1 MKKNLLLT
9 TAIVAFAMPAWAEIF
24 DNYNGSVPPIT
35 EGENTFNGETII
47 NTTDVNRIFDLDS
60 KYNYL
65 AFNSKTQITLNSE
78 NGVSP
83 NDGIVVGLLRHYGG
97 KAEFTGDTNITTQST
112 ECEARVFSIQS
123 DTQTE
128 GESTVLLN
136 GNTTL
141 TANSVNGEAFTA
153 YVSGNVSNLISSAP
167 NLTVNGYSKNGKY
180 AQPVTV
186 QYGATIELKEGT
198 NTTINATADNGASYA
213 IAAQE
218 YNKMPGQGG
227 TLRSFGNLTVNAN
240 SKGEAYGI
248 YAANASSLNIAQ
260 LTATAN
266 SSSGNAYGV
275 GVLSN
280 TTDVTIGS
288 EGKTSTLTGN
298 GAKGY
303 GLYINQSAGANLNG
317 NATVSG
323 STSDIHNDGT
333 LNVNGDLTLAGT
345 GITGTGTTTFESG
358 SKLTVQANKT
368 TIANSVIN
376 EGATLSMVFDTGFT
390 GDYQLITG
398 SLDEEFTIAENSLYE
413 ITTNEDAKG
422 TYTISKKSSEEIAD
436 SLGLSSDEASALTAA
451 TSSAGSSGNASF
463 DEVVSQLNQAAQA
476 GDSSVAKEASKLG
489 ADTNPVVASQEAS
502 SHDVLFSIVSNE
514 LNGAGGAIA
523 EGKSSGDFFKKATAW
538 VRGLFNKADHES
550 TSKSAGFNSDTYGVA
565 FGIDKELD
573 NNVRAGF
580 GYANSQ
586 TDIESVGRDTDV
598 DTNSL
603 FVYAKYKPADWY
615 VNTML
620 AYSWS
625 EYDEKK
631 SILGVNA
638 GAKYDVDTIALQSMY
653 GYETKFKEY
662 DLTPEFGFRYL
673 HIDQDSYTD
682 KLGSKVASNQEDVL
696 TLVAGAK
703 IAKDYTLDNGTILR
717 PELKAALT
725 YDLFDADN
733 SANVLLANGAGYT
746 VDGEKLDRLGFELGA
761 KVSTFATEKTE
772 LSAGYLTRFR
782 EDYQDHT
789 LTFDV
794 KYNF

>member
-9 TAIVAFAMPAWAEIF
+9 TALVAFAMPSWAE
-24 DNYNGSVPPIT
+24 NYNGDGST
-35 EGENTFNGETII
+35 N
-47 NTTDVNRIFDLDS
+47 VNIVD
-60 KYNYL
+60 KEYNYIYGSST
-65 AFNSKTQITLNSE
+65 N
-78 NGVSP
+78 P
-83 NDGIVVGLLRHYGG
+83 NIDG
-97 KAEFTGDTNITTQST
+97 D
-112 ECEARVFSIQS
+112 FS
-123 DTQTE
+123 
-128 GESTVLLN
+128 
-136 GNTTL
+136 
-141 TANSVNGEAFTA
+141 
-153 YVSGNVSNLISSAP
+153 
-167 NLTVNGYSKNGKY
+167 LTVNETQTQSDVIGAYFKTPSQDASVEGDVILNIISSNIGLTVTGSQLQDPHGEGNVGVAGKTIVNVKNSTIGESVRGANISGSTDLIGDYSIGNI
-180 AQPVTV
+180 QLNVENSTV
-186 QYGATIELKEGT
+186 VNEIVSVGSGVSAGDIEINIKGSSSIGT
-198 NTTINATADNGASYA
+198 SGDGWLIAGTSRNVGNSVKNTTINLNTDGAENTINVGGYVTSGSRYKDGGVGSVTGN
-213 IAAQE
+213 AQL
-218 YNKMPGQGG
+218 NILGGG
-227 TLRSFGNLTVNAN
+227 TVN
-240 SKGEAYGI
+240 
-248 YAANASSLNIAQ
+248 
-260 LTATAN
+260 
-266 SSSGNAYGV
+266 V
-275 GVLSN
+275 G
-280 TTDVTIGS
+280 
-288 EGKTSTLTGN
+288 
-298 GAKGY
+298 A
-303 GLYINQSAGANLNG
+303 LNG
-317 NATVSG
+317 GIT
-323 STSDIHNDGT
+323 
-333 LNVNGDLTLAGT
+333 VNGDSVSGT
-345 GITGTGTTTFESG
+345 SSLDIKGTTVNVTADENFENADG
-358 SKLTVQANKT
+358 SIKGFDTITMDDKSSLTAKSLILSEDAIVSVALTNNDTHSKIIVDTLDAN
-368 TIANSVIN
+368 
-376 EGATLSMVFDTGFT
+376 GATVKMTVAGEGEYDLVKVNAANINSDFAYNLENGLYTLVEDNGT
-390 GDYQLITG
+390 ITA
-398 SLDEEFTIAENSLYE
+398 TQ
-413 ITTNEDAKG
+413 
-422 TYTISKKSSEEIAD
+422 KSSSEVAD

-489 ADTNPVVASQEAS
+489 ADANPIVVSQEAS
-502 SHDVLFSIVSNE
+502 SHDVLFSVVSNE

-638 GAKYDVDTIALQSMY
+638 GAKYDIDTIALQSMY
-653 GYETKFKEY
+653 GYETKFKSY

>member
-1 MKKNLLLT
+1 MTITDSTFTDNTAT
-9 TAIVAFAMPAWAEIF
+9 TSGGAI
-24 DNYNGSVPPIT
+24 
-35 EGENTFNGETII
+35 FN
-47 NTTDVNRIFDLDS
+47 NRV
-60 KYNYL
+60 
-65 AFNSKTQITLNSE
+65 E
-78 NGVSP
+78 
-83 NDGIVVGLLRHYGG
+83 
-97 KAEFTGDTNITTQST
+97 GDTNGQGGIINF
-112 ECEARVFSIQS
+112 V
-123 DTQTE
+123 
-128 GESTVLLN
+128 
-136 GNTTL
+136 
-141 TANSVNGEAFTA
+141 
-153 YVSGNVSNLISSAP
+153 
-167 NLTVNGYSKNGKY
+167 
-180 AQPVTV
+180 
-186 QYGATIELKEGT
+186 GT
-198 NTTINATADNGASYA
+198 NTFS
-213 IAAQE
+213 
-218 YNKMPGQGG
+218 
-227 TLRSFGNLTVNAN
+227 GN
-240 SKGEAYGI
+240 
-248 YAANASSLNIAQ
+248 
-260 LTATAN
+260 TAN
-266 SSSGNAYGV
+266 GKAY
-275 GVLSN
+275 
-280 TTDVTIGS
+280 
-288 EGKTSTLTGN
+288 
-298 GAKGY
+298 
-303 GLYINQSAGANLNG
+303 
-317 NATVSG
+317 
-323 STSDIHNDGT
+323 DIHNLGII
-333 LNVNGDLTLAGT
+333 NVSDELTLDG

-422 TYTISKKSSEEIAD
+422 TYTISKKSTEEIAD

-476 GDSSVAKEASKLG
+476 GDSSVAKEVSKLG

-514 LNGAGGAIA
+514 LNSAGGAIA

-586 TDIESVGRDTDV
+586 TDIESVGRDTDI

-638 GAKYDVDTIALQSMY
+638 DAKYDVDTIALQSMY

>member
-9 TAIVAFAMPAWAEIF
+9 TALVAFAMPSWAE
-24 DNYNGSVPPIT
+24 NYNGDGST
-35 EGENTFNGETII
+35 N
-47 NTTDVNRIFDLDS
+47 VNIVD
-60 KYNYL
+60 KEYNYIYGSSTNPNIDG
-65 AFNSKTQITLNSE
+65 AFSLIVNETQTQRDVIGAYFKTPSQDASVKGDVILNIISSNIGLTVTGSQLQDPHGEGNVGVAGKTIVNVKNSTIGESVRGANISGSTTLIGDYSIGNIQLNVENSTVVNE
-78 NGVSP
+78 IVSVGSGVSAGDIEI
-83 NDGIVVGLLRHYGG
+83 NIKGSSSIGTSGDGWLIAGTSRNVG
-97 KAEFTGDTNITTQST
+97 
-112 ECEARVFSIQS
+112 
-123 DTQTE
+123 
-128 GESTVLLN
+128 
-136 GNTTL
+136 
-141 TANSVNGEAFTA
+141 NSV
-153 YVSGNVSNLISSAP
+153 
-167 NLTVNGYSKNGKY
+167 K
-180 AQPVTV
+180 
-186 QYGATIELKEGT
+186 
-198 NTTINATADNGASYA
+198 NTTINLNTDGAENTINVGGYVTSGSRYKDGGVGSVTGNAQLNILGGGTVNVGALNGGITVNGDSVSGTSSLDIKGTTVNVTADENF
-213 IAAQE
+213 E
-218 YNKMPGQGG
+218 
-227 TLRSFGNLTVNAN
+227 NADGSIKGFDTITMDEN
-240 SKGEAYGI
+240 SI
-248 YAANASSLNIAQ
+248 
-260 LTATAN
+260 LTATVLRTASDATVNVALTNNDTHSKIIVDTLDAN
-266 SSSGNAYGV
+266 GATVKMTVAGEGEYDLVNAATINSDFAYNLENGLYTLVEDNGTITATQKSSSEV
-275 GVLSN
+275 
-280 TTDVTIGS
+280 
-288 EGKTSTLTGN
+288 
-298 GAKGY
+298 
-303 GLYINQSAGANLNG
+303 
-317 NATVSG
+317 
-323 STSDIHNDGT
+323 
-333 LNVNGDLTLAGT
+333 
-345 GITGTGTTTFESG
+345 
-358 SKLTVQANKT
+358 
-368 TIANSVIN
+368 
-376 EGATLSMVFDTGFT
+376 
-390 GDYQLITG
+390 
-398 SLDEEFTIAENSLYE
+398 
-413 ITTNEDAKG
+413 
-422 TYTISKKSSEEIAD
+422 AD

-463 DEVVSQLNQAAQA
+463 DEVVSQLNQAAQM

-489 ADTNPVVASQEAS
+489 ADANPVVASQEAS
-502 SHDVLFSIVSNE
+502 SHDVLFSVVSNE

-638 GAKYDVDTIALQSMY
+638 GAKYDIDTIALQSMY
-653 GYETKFKEY
+653 GYETKFKSY